1 MTARMSTKPVISA
14 SKVAGLIGLHKF
26 QDSYEIM
33 YDLLCRDPE
42 MKHKI
47 AALEAQFHRKPFHK
61 VKNEVLGDT
70 NVMACVSAGL
80 RACGRTEDVK
90 GVLKEVEGSV
100 TTLLQLRYPHYPAD
114 VREQLVGEVRGKV
127 SKQRGINNEAKI
139 LDTYEVDNDVKV
151 TERNTK
157 TLRKEYET
165 YILSGRTDGW
175 VASQN
180 RIVDSKER
188 TRYFADVPVYDE
200 IQLRVYMEMMGCP
213 ESELIERFPDG
224 KIRVTKFTNDV
235 EKWGAIQK
243 SLESAVESMTKASQS
258 EDELKRIIF
267 ANSVEYHG
275 GQTTL
280 DVAPKLNI

>member
-1 MTARMSTKPVISA
+1 MSTKPVISA

-26 QDSYEIM
+26 QDAHEVM
-33 YDLLCRDPE
+33 YDLLCRDPVL
-42 MKHKI
+42 KHKI
-47 AALEAQFHRKPFHK
+47 AGLEVRFHRKPFHK
-61 VKNEVLGDT
+61 VKNEILNDT
-70 NVMACVSAGL
+70 NVAACVSAGL
-80 RACGRTEDVK
+80 RACSRTEDVK

-100 TTLLQLRYPHYPAD
+100 ATLLQLRYPQYTAD
-114 VREQLVGEVRGKV
+114 VREQLVSEVRGKV

-139 LDTYEVDNDVKV
+139 LDTYEVDHEVKV

-175 VASQN
+175 VESEN

-188 TRYFADVPVYDE
+188 TRYFADVPLYDE
-200 IQLRVYMEMMGCP
+200 IQLRVYMEMMRCP

-224 KIRVTKFTNDV
+224 KMRVTKFTNDAD
-235 EKWGAIQK
+235 KWGAIQK
-243 SLESAVESMTKASQS
+243 SIEHAVETLRKAMES
-258 EDELKRIIF
+258 EEELKRIIF

-275 GQTTL
+275 SQTTL
-280 DVAPKLNI
+280 DFAPKLDI

>member
-1 MTARMSTKPVISA
+1 MTARMSSKPVISA
-14 SKVAGLIGLHKF
+14 SKVAGLIGLHKY

-47 AALEAQFHRKPFHK
+47 AALETRFRRKPFHK
-61 VKNEVLGDT
+61 VKNEVLNDT

-80 RACGRTEDVK
+80 RACSRTEDVR
-90 GVLKEVEGSV
+90 GVLKEVEGSAS
-100 TTLLQLRYPHYPAD
+100 TLLQLRYPHYPAD
-114 VREQLVGEVRGKV
+114 VREQLVGEIRGKV
-127 SKQRGINNEAKI
+127 TKQRGINNEAKI
-139 LDTYEVDNDVKV
+139 LDTYEVDHDVKV

-157 TLRKEYET
+157 MLRKEYET
-165 YILSGRTDGW
+165 YILTGRTDGW
-175 VASQN
+175 VESEN

-188 TRYFADVPVYDE
+188 TRYFPEVPLYDE
-200 IQLRVYMEMMGCP
+200 IQLRTYMEMQGCP

-224 KIRVTKFTNDV
+224 KIRITKFTNDSD
-235 EKWGAIQK
+235 KWAAIQK
-243 SLESAVESMTKASQS
+243 SLESAIESMTKACQS

-267 ANSVEYHG
+267 ANSVEHHG

-280 DVAPKLNI
+280 NFTPKLDI